1 MSPQKKQIP
10 RTANRTDSDESV
22 AFAQIILAQ
31 SLLQQALVDLAE
43 SDRQR
48 LLLVLVFDQRA
59 DVLQQALV
67 ELGEVRVDLT
77 GAVPNSSLPLTSVSL
92 VSSAIFASLRIT

>member
-59 DVLQQALV
+59 DVLQQTLV
-67 ELGEVRVDLT
+67 ELG
-77 GAVPNSSLPLTSVSL
+77 
-92 VSSAIFASLRIT
+92 